1 MSITQPERPI
11 APRRS
16 RPRWRA
22 ALVAVLLSA
31 WIASGTW
38 HVVKPLPDGLA
49 VALPE
54 RSTAMVE
61 LIADDTWVDANGKRR
76 TDQAIFDRKLELIG
90 QAERLIVADQFLF
103 NEFAGDA
110 DGEDL
115 RALAGE
121 LTEAL
126 ITRKREVADL
136 EVVFITDPIN
146 TVYGSLVSPHFEA
159 MRRAGIEVVITDLD
173 RLRDSNPAWSGFW
186 RLCCRWLGNSTANGW
201 APNPVGDEP
210 ITLRSWLRL
219 ANFKANHRKTLIVDH
234 GDGWMGLVTS
244 ANPHDASSAHSNQA
258 VVFSGPAALDLL
270 ESERAIVA
278 FSRPE
283 ALWDRPDQP
292 EINAVRPS
300 DVRAQVLTESTIR
313 DGVIELLDSAGD
325 GDTVEVS
332 MFYLSH
338 RGIIRA
344 LSSAAERGA
353 SVQALLDPNEH
364 AFGRR
369 KNGVPNRP
377 VATELAR
384 AGVAIRWCHTTG
396 EQCHDKQT
404 LVRFAN
410 GRAEL
415 IAGTANYTRR
425 NLDDLNPETAVRLH
439 GPDNAAAFVAAFE
452 RFDRRWHNR
461 DGRSYSLD
469 YSEYADDNRLR
480 YWQYRFMEAT
490 GLSTF

>member
-1 MSITQPERPI
+1 MSIIDSGLPI
-11 APRRS
+11 AAHRS
-16 RPRWRA
+16 RLHWRA
-22 ALVAVLLSA
+22 ALVAVLVTA
-31 WIASGTW
+31 WIAFATW

-49 VALPE
+49 VGLPE
-54 RSTAMVE
+54 RATTMAE
-61 LIADDTWVDANGKRR
+61 WIADDTWVDANGKRR
-76 TDQAIFDRKLELIG
+76 TDHAIFDRKLELIG

-115 RALAGE
+115 RALAAE

-126 ITRKREVADL
+126 IARKLEVAEL
-136 EVVFITDPIN
+136 EVIFITDPIN
-146 TVYGSLVSPHFEA
+146 TVYGSLVSPHLEA
-159 MRRAGIEVVITDLD
+159 MRRVGIEVVITDLD

-186 RLCCRWLGNSTANGW
+186 RVCCRWLGNSTANGW
-201 APNPVGDEP
+201 VPNPVGDEP

-234 GDGWMGLVTS
+234 GDEWRGLVTS

-283 ALWDRPDQP
+283 ALWDRPGQP
-292 EINAVRPS
+292 ESNAVRPS
-300 DVRAQVLTESTIR
+300 DVLVQVLTESAIR
-313 DGVIELLDSAGD
+313 DGVIELLDSTGD
-325 GDTVEVS
+325 GDTVDLS

-338 RGIIRA
+338 RGIIEA
-344 LSSAAERGA
+344 LKSAAGRGA
-353 SVQALLDPNEH
+353 SVRALLDANEH

-377 VATELAR
+377 VASELTRDGIA
-384 AGVAIRWCHTTG
+384 VRWCHTTG

-404 LVRFAN
+404 LVRFAD

-439 GPDNAAAFVAAFE
+439 GPDQAAALVAATE

-480 YWQYRFMEAT
+480 YWQYRVMEAT